1 MQISDKGLIELAS
14 YEALAHTKYLD
25 SGGVETIGIGMTT
38 SEIKDLH
45 SWPWDKSLSTKECF
59 DQFKIAVKK
68 YAEAVDKFL
77 QVPIEQHKF
86 DALVSIT
93 YNIGINGMIKSSF
106 MKRIN
111 AKDGDKNVVKA
122 MQMWNKDNGKVVKG
136 LVNRRAA
143 ESDLYLN
150 GRYRSGG
157 KVTLIEVSP
166 KTHKPSYKGTIDLE
180 NLIINVDN

>member
-1 MQISDKGLIELAS
+1 MHISNEGLMELAS

-45 SWPWDKSLSTKECF
+45 QWPWDKNLSIEECVNR
-59 DQFKIAVKK
+59 FKDAVKK
-68 YAEAVDKFL
+68 YEDAVNKFL
-77 QVPIEQHKF
+77 KVPLEQHKF
-86 DALVSIT
+86 DALVSLT
-93 YNIGINGMIKSSF
+93 YNIGINAMIKSSF

-111 AKDGDKNVVKA
+111 AKDGDKNIIKA
-122 MQMWNKDNGKVVKG
+122 MQMWNRDNGKIVKG

-143 ESDLYLN
+143 ESDLYIN

-157 KVTLIEVSP
+157 KVTLIEVDP
-166 KTHKPSYKGTIDLE
+166 HTHKPSYKGSIDIS
-180 NLIINVDN
+180 NYI